1 MIDSPVMN
9 AYITACP
16 TRGNAISPD
25 EGSVMKIRPDKD
37 HYYLSIAREVA
48 RRSTCLRRWFGAV
61 IVKNDQIISTGYAGA
76 ARGTM
81 NCTDIGACPRQT
93 AGIPRGERYELC
105 RSVHAEMNAI
115 IHAARSEM
123 IDSVLYLVGLDANDG
138 TVVEDARPCRIC
150 TRLII
155 NAGIKTVKVLDR
167 DDVVRVYPV
176 ADFVENEELDL
187 SKSKGY

>member
-1 MIDSPVMN
+1 MVFLVSKSGGAMV
-9 AYITACP
+9 
-16 TRGNAISPD
+16 
-25 EGSVMKIRPDKD
+25 KKRPDKD
-37 HYYLSIAREVA
+37 HYYLNIAREVA

-76 ARGTM
+76 ARGAV
-81 NCTDIGACPRQT
+81 NCIDIGDCPRQR

-115 IHAARSEM
+115 VHASRADM
-123 IDSVLYLVGLDANDG
+123 IDSTLFLVGLDAGDE
-138 TVVEDARPCRIC
+138 TVVENARPCKIC

-167 DDVVRVYPV
+167 DDEVRVYEV
-176 ADFVENEELDL
+176 ADFVRNDDTDL
-187 SKSKGY
+187 SVAPGY